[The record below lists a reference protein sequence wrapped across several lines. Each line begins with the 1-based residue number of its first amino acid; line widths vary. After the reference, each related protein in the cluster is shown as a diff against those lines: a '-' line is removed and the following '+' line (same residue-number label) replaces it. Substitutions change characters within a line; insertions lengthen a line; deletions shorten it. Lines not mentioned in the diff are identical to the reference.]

1 MNLAQLRRSCSQAAA
16 YLAGGEAVDDIAG
29 LLRRWAE
36 PGRPA
41 LLVVLDWDTPFAQ
54 VYPEDELLESFPD
67 APRVHAGSNDDDGGA
82 RVLVYVID
90 DQGETAYVIPDPR
103 AWD

>member
-1 MNLAQLRRSCSQAAA
+1 MNRLQLRRSCSPAAA
-16 YLAGGEAVDDIAG
+16 YLASGEAADDIAG

-41 LLVVLDWDTPFAQ
+41 LLVVLDWDPPFAQ

-67 APRVHAGSNDDDGGA
+67 APLVHAGSNDDDGGA

-90 DQGETAYVIPDPR
+90 EHGETAYAIPDPS